1 MIELEE
7 LGLIGLSSP
16 EVSELKELRK
26 SLNDMCYQIFDIID
40 NPNFTISE
48 NHKKE
53 LKDFIDDALLWICS
67 IEKPTKIDYK
77 QKIDEINDACD
88 KILSC
93 YNDTPVF
100 KEDKLYDI
108 KSSKEELETLCLTL
122 QVLINENSIAIKSQ
136 QKKELTDIIDSILEQ
151 IYNENITEEECNNK
165 LTEINNICNDINLK
179 MSGINLDRVNVINSS
194 AHIIGNNS
202 DNTDTNTGTSIEELL
217 LQRQNEEIEQLIID
231 SIGN

>member
-1 MIELEE
+1 
-7 LGLIGLSSP
+7 
-16 EVSELKELRK
+16 
-26 SLNDMCYQIFDIID
+26 
-40 NPNFTISE
+40 
-48 NHKKE
+48 
-53 LKDFIDDALLWICS
+53 
-67 IEKPTKIDYK
+67 
-77 QKIDEINDACD
+77 
-88 KILSC
+88 
-93 YNDTPVF
+93 
-100 KEDKLYDI
+100 
-108 KSSKEELETLCLTL
+108 L

-136 QKKELTDIIDSILEQ
+136 QKKELTDIIDNVLEQ